1 MAEADN
7 SRALGHAAATPAS
20 RSASRRMALQRPVAF
35 GTPDLPCVP
44 LSPNLHPTS
53 TTINNIE
60 LFGQNAL
67 RRKSRNRQSFRKF
80 AGPALCQDRSLSFRR
95 AFVWPPLACVGLA
108 SVGLFSEAAAGSAC
122 GRLAVGLGGR
132 AARQPTN
139 CQLVNQA
146 EQK

>member
-7 SRALGHAAATPAS
+7 SRALGS
-20 RSASRRMALQRPVAF
+20 RCSDSSELQRFKANGVAASRRLWHTRLAMRP
-35 GTPDLPCVP
+35 
-44 LSPNLHPTS
+44 SPNLHPTS
-53 TTINNIE
+53 ITINNIE
-60 LFGQNAL
+60 LFAQNAL
-67 RRKSRNRQSFRKF
+67 RRKSRNRQSFRQF

-95 AFVWPPLACVGLA
+95 AFVWPPLACVGLCWP
-108 SVGLFSEAAAGSAC
+108 VFGGGGRLGLAC